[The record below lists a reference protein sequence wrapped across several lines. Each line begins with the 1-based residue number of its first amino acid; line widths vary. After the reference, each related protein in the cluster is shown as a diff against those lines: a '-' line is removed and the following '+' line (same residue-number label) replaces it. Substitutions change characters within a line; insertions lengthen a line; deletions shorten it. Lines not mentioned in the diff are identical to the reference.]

1 MDILGLLLLCLLTLI
16 FWTELGAP
24 LARALNTT
32 ITNVPRE
39 DVKVIIIKGL
49 SVVEHLGYAYF
60 AWNISAQVL
69 DMFKP

>member
-16 FWTELGAP
+16 FWRELGAP
-24 LARALNTT
+24 LVRALNTT

-49 SVVEHLGYAYF
+49 SVV
-60 AWNISAQVL
+60 
-69 DMFKP
+69 